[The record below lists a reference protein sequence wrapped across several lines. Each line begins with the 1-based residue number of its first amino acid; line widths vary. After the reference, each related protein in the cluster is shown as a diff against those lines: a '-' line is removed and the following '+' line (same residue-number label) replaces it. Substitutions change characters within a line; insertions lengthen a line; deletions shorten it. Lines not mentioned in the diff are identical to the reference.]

1 MQVKPDNGG
10 GFRTRRLRRPVAD
23 PSEGAEAMPDEEGH
37 PTRSEMDLLTV
48 LNALSDPLRYEVI
61 QTFLTLPEGTERTC
75 LSFGFPV
82 SKSTLSHHFRILRE
96 SGLVQQVNR
105 GNSRKAHLRRE
116 DLEARFPGLL
126 ELLADNP
133 PAPPAGSDPG
143 PDATAPAP
151 SRAARPGR
159 ATGR

>member
-1 MQVKPDNGG
+1 
-10 GFRTRRLRRPVAD
+10 
-23 PSEGAEAMPDEEGH
+23 MPDEEGH
-37 PTRSEMDLLTV
+37 PTRDEMDLLTV

-61 QTFLTLPEGTERTC
+61 QTFLTLPDATERTC

-126 ELLADNP
+126 DLLADNP
-133 PAPPAGSDPG
+133 LARRTGTDPG
-143 PDATAPAP
+143 AEDAAPA
-151 SRAARPGR
+151 R
-159 ATGR
+159 

>member
-1 MQVKPDNGG
+1 
-10 GFRTRRLRRPVAD
+10 
-23 PSEGAEAMPDEEGH
+23 MPDEEGH
-37 PTRSEMDLLTV
+37 PTRSEMDLSTV

-61 QTFLTLPEGTERTC
+61 QVFLTLPDGTERTC

-126 ELLADNP
+126 ALLEANP
-133 PAPPAGSDPG
+133 LARRAGTDPE
-143 PDATAPAP
+143 PDPEAAAPA
-151 SRAARPGR
+151 R
-159 ATGR
+159 